1 MNNNVQVYYVAEE
14 EKLASFERKLE
25 LERKAKRTINWDS
38 IGQKCLGF
46 LLLLV
51 GIAAYKLTKI
61 DSEFGII
68 IILAIFFGLIAILGS
83 GSIYKKEYTW
93 EEV

>member
-1 MNNNVQVYYVAEE
+1 MNAVHVNYITEE
-14 EKLASFERKLE
+14 EKQERLFRQLE
-25 LERKAKRTINWDS
+25 LERKAKRRIDWES